1 MKREKISNSFLDKVL
16 VSSHKNQNRLVLGSI
31 EKDRIKSKTGVY
43 VKTITT
49 VRKDINKSSQ
59 HMRVG

>member
-43 VKTITT
+43 VKTITP

-59 HMRVG
+59 HMRLG

>member
-43 VKTITT
+43 VKTITP

>member
-1 MKREKISNSFLDKVL
+1 MKREKISNSFLDKIL

-43 VKTITT
+43 VKTITP

>member
-31 EKDRIKSKTGVY
+31 EKDRIKWKTGVY
-43 VKTITT
+43 VKTITP

>member
-43 VKTITT
+43 VKPITP

>member
-1 MKREKISNSFLDKVL
+1 MKREKISNSFLDKVW

-43 VKTITT
+43 VKTITP

>member
-16 VSSHKNQNRLVLGSI
+16 VSSHKNQNRLVPGSI

-43 VKTITT
+43 VKTITP

>member
-1 MKREKISNSFLDKVL
+1 MKREKISINFLDKVL

-43 VKTITT
+43 VKTITP

>member
-16 VSSHKNQNRLVLGSI
+16 VSSHNRLVLGSI

-43 VKTITT
+43 VKTITP

>member
-43 VKTITT
+43 VKTVTP

>member
-43 VKTITT
+43 VKNITP

>member
-31 EKDRIKSKTGVY
+31 EKHRIKSKTGVY
-43 VKTITT
+43 VKTITP

>member
-31 EKDRIKSKTGVY
+31 EKDRIKPKTGVY
-43 VKTITT
+43 VTTITP